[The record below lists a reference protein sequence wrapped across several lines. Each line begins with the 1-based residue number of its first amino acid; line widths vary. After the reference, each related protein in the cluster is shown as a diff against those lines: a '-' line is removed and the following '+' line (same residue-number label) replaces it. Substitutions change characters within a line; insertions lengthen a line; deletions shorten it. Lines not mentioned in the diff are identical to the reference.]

1 MSPEEV
7 LFLSDNVKE
16 VDAALEAGMKAVLV
30 DRPENAEVSYD
41 DRIRLTVLDSLDE
54 IELAE
59 IRIVDGE
66 STSLS
71 PEAIAGSNTEDDNGR

>member
-16 VDAALEAGMKAVLV
+16 VDAARTAGMKAIII
-30 DRPENAEVSYD
+30 DRPENPEVSYD

-59 IRIVDGE
+59 IADGE

-71 PEAIAGSNTEDDNGR
+71 PEAVAGSNTEDDNGR